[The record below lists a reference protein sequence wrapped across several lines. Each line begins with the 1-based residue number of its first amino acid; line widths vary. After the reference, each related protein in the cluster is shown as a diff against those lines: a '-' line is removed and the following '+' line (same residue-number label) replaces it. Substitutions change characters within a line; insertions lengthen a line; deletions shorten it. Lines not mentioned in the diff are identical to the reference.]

1 MELRQL
7 ARPPSRRY
15 AAPMNETRWRLVV
28 HGGAGS
34 MRAPEFDAGHEKA
47 ARAGLEAALAAG
59 SAILEKR
66 ERAIDAVEAAVRVL
80 EEDGCFNSG
89 RGSVLTATGC
99 IELDAAIME
108 GATRR
113 AGAVAGLRTTRAPVS
128 LARMLLEQG
137 PHIFLSG
144 KGADEFA
151 REHGQ
156 EQVPNSWFDI
166 PERRRQLEEL
176 LSEGGCDD
184 EIKYGTVGA
193 VAVDVDGH
201 VAAATSTGGL
211 TAKRW
216 GRVGDSPLIGAGTYA
231 DDRSAAVSATGSG
244 EYFIRAVAAHQ
255 LADRVRLGG
264 QPLQDALDA
273 TLADIAALGGKGG
286 LIAVA
291 PDGEAAWGFT
301 TPAMYRGM
309 ADSGGRTVR
318 LYAEEEDR

>member
-1 MELRQL
+1 M
-7 ARPPSRRY
+7 RPHKLS
-15 AAPMNETRWRLVV
+15 
-28 HGGAGS
+28 
-34 MRAPEFDAGHEKA
+34 PEAERA
-47 ARAGLEAALAAG
+47 ARDGLEAALAAG

-66 ERAIDAVEAAVRVL
+66 EGALEAVEAAVRVL
-80 EEDGCFNSG
+80 EEDPCFNAG
-89 RGSVLTATGC
+89 RGSVLNADGL
-99 IELDAAIME
+99 IELDAAIMD
-108 GATRR
+108 GRTRA
-113 AGAVAGLRTTRAPVS
+113 AGAVTGLTTTRAPIS
-128 LARMLLEQG
+128 LARLVLDRDQ
-137 PHIFLSG
+137 HVFLSG

-151 REHGQ
+151 RSEGLD
-156 EQVPNSWFDI
+156 QVENGWFEM

-176 LSEGGCDD
+176 LAEGRYDD

-193 VAVDVDGH
+193 VAVDLDGH

-216 GRVGDSPLIGAGTYA
+216 GRIGDSPLIGAGTYA

-255 LADRVRLGG
+255 LAERVRLANE
-264 QPLQDALDA
+264 PLQQALDSV
-273 TLADIAALGGKGG
+273 LADIGSLGGKGG

-309 ADSGGRTVR
+309 VDSGGTMVAV
-318 LYAEEEDR
+318 YSDEDKR

>member
-1 MELRQL
+1 MEFVNWRVGD
-7 ARPPSRRY
+7 APAM
-15 AAPMNETRWRLVV
+15 AAGMSETRWRLVV

-34 MRAPEFDAGHEKA
+34 MRAPEFDAEHEKA

-59 SAILEKR
+59 SAILGKR

-80 EEDGCFNSG
+80 EEDASFNSG

-108 GATRR
+108 GTTRR
-113 AGAVAGLRTTRAPVS
+113 AGAVAGLRTTRAPVG

-137 PHIFLSG
+137 PHVFLSG

-156 EQVPNSWFDI
+156 EQVPNSWFEI
-166 PERRRQLEEL
+166 PERRGQLEEL
-176 LSEGGCDD
+176 LSEGGFDD

-264 QPLQDALDA
+264 QSLQDALDA

-286 LIAVA
+286 LIVVA

-318 LYAEEEDR
+318 LYAEEEER